1 MSPHQVS
8 GWCKTEGKHVI
19 SWGAWLSSRGTQTD
33 WRNGSAGTSWNLMK
47 TNTKSCADGL
57 NSQEGIGSA
66 SWALLRGEEPEGR
79 DYPICSV
86 LVRPHVI
93 TAFSFGPHNTAK
105 TLMNLMFEGVW
116 QRPKRWWGLDYLPWE
131 ESLGKL
137 NLFCLEHKQL
147 GGGLDS
153 SPQCTQGCWRDTAGL
168 FMMVCGRRTEDNR
181 HKMKQERFRLEIWRT
196 GGCPMRQ
203 SSLYSLT
210 VIGGFQEQ
218 PGLSSVLTLD

>member
-1 MSPHQVS
+1 MQDWGEARDILGGLAVIQGDPDRLEEWVS
-8 GWCKTEGKHVI
+8 G
-19 SWGAWLSSRGTQTD
+19 
-33 WRNGSAGTSWNLMK
+33 NLMK
-47 TNTKSCADGL
+47 FNEDKYKVLCWWTKFPGGYRLSIL
-57 NSQEGIGSA
+57 GSIE
-66 SWALLRGEEPEGR
+66 RR
-79 DYPICSV
+79 RTRRKDYPVCSV
-86 LVRPHVI
+86 LVRLHVI
-93 TAFSFGPHNTAK
+93 TEFSFGLHNTAK